1 MAKLQKAQLGKIVKT
16 VAKKAIAP
24 VIKKRSWEHVS
35 GAAAT
40 VGAGLSGAAAYNL
53 NKANKQFEAEQ
64 KTAKAA
70 VEKKDLERRKKE
82 LLSRSKGGAT
92 KSKKKK

>member
-24 VIKKRSWEHVS
+24 VIKKRSWENVS

-40 VGAGLSGAAAYNL
+40 VGAGTAGTAAYYL
-53 NKANKQFEAEQ
+53 GKARKELADTTAVKKKSGGQGPANKIG
-64 KTAKAA
+64 KMVKI
-70 VEKKDLERRKKE
+70 
-82 LLSRSKGGAT
+82 
-92 KSKKKK
+92 SKKMK

>member
-1 MAKLQKAQLGKIVKT
+1 MEKKIQKAQLGKIIKT

-53 NKANKQFEAEQ
+53 NKA
-64 KTAKAA
+64 
-70 VEKKDLERRKKE
+70 RKE
-82 LLSRSKGGAT
+82 LADTSSTKKVPVKKKGGQI
-92 KSKKKK
+92 KSKK